1 MKMNLPNKLTLLR
14 LCLVPV
20 LLVVGML
27 PDSVIP
33 FYISCFPLGRLHL
46 VPNFL

>member
-1 MKMNLPNKLTLLR
+1 MKMNLPNRLTVLR

-27 PDSVIP
+27 PDSIIP
-33 FYISCFPLGRLHL
+33 FYLSCFICSSIWSGRS
-46 VPNFL
+46 